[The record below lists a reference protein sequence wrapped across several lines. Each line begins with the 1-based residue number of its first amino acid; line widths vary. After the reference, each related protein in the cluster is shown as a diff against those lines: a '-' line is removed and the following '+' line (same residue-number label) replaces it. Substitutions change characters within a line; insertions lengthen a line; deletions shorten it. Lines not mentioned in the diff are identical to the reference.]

1 MRHHA
6 GSGGGNSRDNVFLVR
21 AQGKVRIHA
30 RYRDIIAVVSPRL
43 DVVEQRIE
51 AVLDNLYAVFIRHY
65 PVVERLLNFVLT
77 FTRKNGFLCV
87 EYPFRSAVRKL
98 SVIVH
103 DSALLVQK
111 KLRQLVCVQPFCAV
125 GFSRKH
131 IRHSA

>member
-30 RYRDIIAVVSPRL
+30 GNGDIIAVVSPRL

-51 AVLDNLYAVFIRHY
+51 AVLDNLNPVFIRHY
-65 PVVERLLNFVLT
+65 PVMESLFDFVLA
-77 FTRKNGFLCV
+77 FTRQNGFLCV

-98 SVIVH
+98 PVIIH
-103 DSALLVQK
+103 DSTFLVQQ
-111 KLRQLVCVQPFCAV
+111 KLSQLVGIKPLCAECFRGKNV
-125 GFSRKH
+125 
-131 IRHSA
+131 RHSA

>member
-1 MRHHA
+1 M
-6 GSGGGNSRDNVFLVR
+6 R

-30 RYRDIIAVVSPRL
+30 GNRDIIAVVSPRL

-51 AVLDNLYAVFIRHY
+51 AVLDDLNSVFIRHY
-65 PVVERLLNFVLT
+65 PVVERLFDFVLA

-98 SVIVH
+98 PVIIH
-103 DSALLVQK
+103 DSALLVQQ

-125 GFSRKH
+125 GFSGKH
-131 IRHSA
+131 VRHSA